1 MNETRGEYAAL
12 LLDEGHSG
20 DAAIL
25 DRLRRD
31 PAVVFVDRLDQQRDA
46 LRSLVPAPGPAA
58 LDEAPVWAYYS
69 WRRTV
74 VRLLGPTSFRL
85 LRLDRNRNKITEQQ
99 QKRLA
104 DVTVGIVGLSV
115 GHAVALALTLEGA
128 CGELRLA
135 DFDTLELS
143 NLNRVPGTVLD
154 LGVNKAVVAAR
165 RIAEIDPYVTVT
177 LWEDG
182 LAVESVAEFLD
193 GTDVVIDECDSLDVK
208 VSLRREA
215 RRRGLPVLMATSDR
229 GLLDVERFD
238 LEPERPVFHGV
249 IGDVDVESLAGLGS
263 RDKIPLVLQILDA
276 GQLSATMAASLVEV
290 DETISTWPQLGG
302 EVLLGGAEVAA
313 AVRRIG
319 LGQLLAS
326 GRCRM
331 DLDEHLDALADPPLP
346 QDLPEQPVDRGAAAV
361 PQDGVAAVPQDGVG
375 AVVNAAAR
383 APSGGNVQPWT
394 IAADDEGLTISLAPE
409 HTTAMDVG
417 YRGSYVAIGAA
428 LHNARIA
435 ASAAGLLGA
444 VTVHEGHPGL
454 PVATLA
460 FGGDSDR
467 ELSER
472 YEHMLDRTTNRRLGD
487 PRPLDDSQ
495 AGLLAEAAAR
505 EGARLCLVTDRE
517 DIASIGAILAES
529 DRIRF
534 LTPTL
539 HREMIGELRWP
550 PLDSV
555 ETGIDVRALELDSAE
570 LSTLA
575 LLRRPEVMERLG
587 EQDAGRALGKST
599 ADRIASSSAVA
610 VVAIPGTTPRDYVRG
625 GEATESVWI
634 HAQAL
639 GLAVQPISPVFL
651 YGVEKGELEQL
662 SPRYAAPLE
671 RLREEL
677 FDVVG
682 AKAGEALALVLRLSH
697 APRPSVRSER
707 RADRVRRRIS

>member
-1 MNETRGEYAAL
+1 MNETHGEYTAM

-20 DAAIL
+20 DAAVL

-31 PAVVFVDRLDQQRDA
+31 PAVVFVDRLDHQRDA
-46 LRSLVPAPGPAA
+46 LRSLVPAPGPDV

-85 LRLDRNRNKITEQQ
+85 LRLDRNRNKITAQEQE
-99 QKRLA
+99 RLR

-128 CGELRLA
+128 CGGLRLA
-135 DFDTLELS
+135 DFDTLDLS

-165 RIAEIDPYVTVT
+165 RVAEIDPYVTVT
-177 LWEDG
+177 LWKNGVD
-182 LAVESVAEFLD
+182 VESVAEFLN

-238 LEPERPVFHGV
+238 VEPDRPLFHGV
-249 IGDVDVESLAGLGS
+249 IGDVDVESLAGLGP

-302 EVLLGGAEVAA
+302 EVLLGGVEVAA

-319 LGQLLAS
+319 LGQPLAS
-326 GRCRM
+326 GRFRM

-346 QDLPEQPVDRGAAAV
+346 QHLPEQPVNRAAAP
-361 PQDGVAAVPQDGVG
+361 PQDAVD
-375 AVVNAAAR
+375 AVVDAAAR

-394 IAADDEGLTISLAPE
+394 IAADDAGLTITLAPE
-409 HTTAMDVG
+409 HSTAMDVG
-417 YRGSYVAIGAA
+417 YRGSCVAVGAA

-444 VTVHEGHPGL
+444 VTVHDRGPGL
-454 PVATLA
+454 PVATMM
-460 FGGDSDR
+460 FGSGNDR
-467 ELSER
+467 ELSDR
-472 YEHMLDRTTNRRLGD
+472 YEHMLDRTTNRRLGV
-487 PRPLDDSQ
+487 PRPLDDAQ

-505 EGARLCLVTDRE
+505 EGARLCLVTNRD
-517 DIASIGAILAES
+517 DIAAIGAILAES

-550 PLDSV
+550 PRDSV
-555 ETGIDVRALELDSAE
+555 DTGIDVRALELDSAE

-587 EQDAGRALGKST
+587 AQDAGQALGKST

-610 VVAIPGTTPRDYVRG
+610 VIAIPGSTSRDYVRG

-651 YGVEKGELEQL
+651 YGVESADFEQL

-682 AKAGEALALVLRLSH
+682 AKAGEALAMVLRLSH
-697 APRPSVRSER
+697 APGPSVRSER

>member
-1 MNETRGEYAAL
+1 MNESRGEYTAL

-20 DAAIL
+20 DAAVL

-31 PAVVFVDRLDQQRDA
+31 PAVVFVDRLGQQFDS
-46 LRSLVPAPGPAA
+46 LRSLVPTPGPGV

-74 VRLLGPTSFRL
+74 VRLLGPVSFRL
-85 LRLDRNRNKITEQQ
+85 LRLDRNRNKITVQEQE
-99 QKRLA
+99 RLR

-128 CGELRLA
+128 CGSLRLA

-154 LGVNKAVVAAR
+154 LGVNKSVVAAR

-182 LAVESVAEFLD
+182 LDTGSVAEFLD

-238 LEPERPVFHGV
+238 LEPDRPVFHGV

-263 RDKIPLVLQILDA
+263 RDKIPLVLRILDA

-319 LGQLLAS
+319 LGQPLSS

-331 DLDEHLDALADPPLP
+331 DLDRHLDALTDPPRP
-346 QDLPEQPVDRGAAAV
+346 HDLPEQPANRAVPAAV
-361 PQDGVAAVPQDGVG
+361 SHDPVDAIVHAAS
-375 AVVNAAAR
+375 R

-394 IAADDEGLTISLAPE
+394 IAADEVGLTISVAPE

-417 YRGSYVAIGAA
+417 YRGSCVAVGAA

-444 VTVHEGHPGL
+444 VTVHDGDRGL
-454 PVATLA
+454 PVATMT
-460 FGGDSDR
+460 FGSGNDR
-467 ELSER
+467 ELTDR
-472 YEHMLDRTTNRRLGD
+472 YEQMLDRTTNRRPGV
-487 PRPLDDSQ
+487 PRPLDDTQ
-495 AGLLAEAAAR
+495 AGLLAEAASR
-505 EGARLCLVTDRE
+505 EGARLCLVTDR
-517 DIASIGAILAES
+517 DDVATIGAILAES

-587 EQDAGRALGKST
+587 AQDAGRALGKST
-599 ADRIASSSAVA
+599 ADRVASSSAVA
-610 VVAIPGTTPRDYVRG
+610 VVAIAGSTPRDYVRG

-651 YGVEKGELEQL
+651 YGVESAELEQL
-662 SPRYAAPLE
+662 SPRYEAPLE

-682 AKAGEALALVLRLSH
+682 AKAGEALAMVLRLSH
-697 APRPSVRSER
+697 APGPSVRSER
-707 RADRVRRRIS
+707 LADRVRRRIS

>member
-1 MNETRGEYAAL
+1 MTETHGEYTAL

-20 DAAIL
+20 DAAVL

-31 PAVVFVDRLDQQRDA
+31 PAVVFVDRLDQQIES
-46 LRSLVPAPGPAA
+46 LRSLVPTPGPGA

-74 VRLLGPTSFRL
+74 VRLLGPASFRL
-85 LRLDRNRNKITEQQ
+85 LRLDRNRNKITAQEQE
-99 QKRLA
+99 RLRN
-104 DVTVGIVGLSV
+104 VTVGIVGLSV

-128 CGELRLA
+128 CGGLRLA

-182 LAVESVAEFLD
+182 LDVESVAEFLD

-215 RRRGLPVLMATSDR
+215 KRRGLPVLMATSDR

-238 LEPERPVFHGV
+238 LEPDRPVFHGV
-249 IGDVDVESLAGLGS
+249 IGDVDVESLTGLGS
-263 RDKIPLVLQILDA
+263 RDKIPLVLRILDA
-276 GQLSATMAASLVEV
+276 GELSATMAASLVEV

-302 EVLLGGAEVAA
+302 EVLLGGAQVAA

-319 LGQLLAS
+319 LGQPLAP

-331 DLDEHLDALADPPLP
+331 DLDQHLDALTDPPRP
-346 QDLPEQPVDRGAAAV
+346 HDLPEEPADRAV
-361 PQDGVAAVPQDGVG
+361 PAPVSHDAVD
-375 AVVNAAAR
+375 AVVHAAAR

-394 IAADDEGLTISLAPE
+394 IAADDAGLTISVAPE

-417 YRGSYVAIGAA
+417 YRGSCVAVGAA

-444 VTVHEGHPGL
+444 VTVHDGDEGL
-454 PVATLA
+454 PVATMT
-460 FGGDSDR
+460 FGSGNAR
-467 ELSER
+467 ELTDR
-472 YEHMLDRTTNRRLGD
+472 YEHMLDRTTNRRPGV
-487 PRPLDDSQ
+487 PRPLDDTQ
-495 AGLLAEAAAR
+495 AGLLAEAASR
-505 EGARLCLVTDRE
+505 EGARLCLVTDRD
-517 DIASIGAILAES
+517 DIATIGAILAES

-575 LLRRPEVMERLG
+575 LLRRPDVMERLG
-587 EQDAGRALGKST
+587 ELDAGRALGKST
-599 ADRIASSSAVA
+599 ADRVASSSAVA
-610 VVAIPGTTPRDYVRG
+610 VVAIPGSTPRDYVRG

-651 YGVEKGELEQL
+651 YGVESAELEQL

-682 AKAGEALALVLRLSH
+682 AKAGEALAMVLRLSH
-697 APRPSVRSER
+697 APGPSVRSER
-707 RADRVRRRIS
+707 LADRLRRRIS

>member
-1 MNETRGEYAAL
+1 MNESRGDYTAL
-12 LLDEGHSG
+12 LLDEDHSG
-20 DAAIL
+20 DAAVL

-31 PAVVFVDRLDQQRDA
+31 PAVVFVDRLEHQRDS
-46 LRSLVPAPGPAA
+46 LRTLVPTPAPDV
-58 LDEAPVWAYYS
+58 LDEAPVWVYYS

-74 VRLLGPTSFRL
+74 VRLLGPAAFRL
-85 LRLDRNRNKITEQQ
+85 LRLDRNRNKVTRQEQE
-99 QKRLA
+99 RLR

-128 CGELRLA
+128 CGGLRLA

-165 RIAEIDPYVTVT
+165 RIAEIDPYVTVM

-182 LAVESVAEFLD
+182 LNVESAAEFLD
-193 GTDVVIDECDSLDVK
+193 GTDVVVDECDSLDVK

-215 RRRGLPVLMATSDR
+215 RRRGLPVLMATSDK

-238 LEPERPVFHGV
+238 LEPDRPIFHGV

-276 GQLSATMAASLVEV
+276 AQLSATMAASLVEV

-313 AVRRIG
+313 AVRRIA
-319 LGQLLAS
+319 LGQPLAS

-331 DLDEHLDALADPPLP
+331 DVDGHLDALTDPPMPL
-346 QDLPEQPVDRGAAAV
+346 DLAEPPRARAADSAV
-361 PQDGVAAVPQDGVG
+361 SNDADT
-375 AVVNAAAR
+375 VVNAATR

-394 IAADDEGLTISLAPE
+394 ITADGEGVTISLAPE
-409 HTTAMDVG
+409 HTTAMDVE
-417 YRGSYVAIGAA
+417 YRGSYVALGAA

-444 VTVHEGHPGL
+444 VTVQDTEPGL
-454 PVATLA
+454 AATMT
-460 FGGDSDR
+460 FGSGSEQ
-467 ELSER
+467 ELTDR
-472 YEHMLDRTTNRRLGD
+472 YEAMLDRTTNRRPGV
-487 PRPLDDSQ
+487 PRSLDDAQ
-495 AGLLAEAAAR
+495 AGLLAEAASR
-505 EGARLCLVTDRE
+505 EGARLCLVTDRD
-517 DIASIGAILAES
+517 DIAAIGAILAES

-550 PLDSV
+550 PTDSV

-575 LLRRPEVMERLG
+575 LLRRPEVMEHLG
-587 EQDAGRALGKST
+587 AQDGGRALGKST
-599 ADRIASSSAVA
+599 ADRVASSSAIA
-610 VVAIPGTTPRDYVRG
+610 VVAIPGNTPRDYVRG

-634 HAQAL
+634 EAQAL

-651 YGVEKGELEQL
+651 YGVERAELEQL

-671 RLREEL
+671 RLRQEL

-697 APRPSVRSER
+697 APGPSVRSER
-707 RADRVRRRIS
+707 RADRVQRRIS

>member
-1 MNETRGEYAAL
+1 MNETRGDYTAL
-12 LLDEGHSG
+12 LLDEDHSG
-20 DAAIL
+20 DAAVL

-31 PAVVFVDRLDQQRDA
+31 PAVVFVDRLDQQFDS
-46 LRSLVPAPGPAA
+46 LRSLVPAPEPGV

-74 VRLLGPTSFRL
+74 VRLLGPASFRL
-85 LRLDRNRNKITEQQ
+85 LRLDRNRTKITAQEQE
-99 QKRLA
+99 RLR

-115 GHAVALALTLEGA
+115 GHAVAVALTLEGA
-128 CGELRLA
+128 CGGLRLA

-177 LWEDG
+177 LWEGG
-182 LAVESVAEFLD
+182 LDVESVAEFLD

-238 LEPERPVFHGV
+238 LEPDRPVFHGV

-263 RDKIPLVLQILDA
+263 RDKIPLVLRILDA

-319 LGQLLAS
+319 LGQPLAS

-331 DLDEHLDALADPPLP
+331 DLDQHLDALTDPPRP
-346 QDLPEQPVDRGAAAV
+346 HDLPERAPDRAAAAAV
-361 PQDGVAAVPQDGVG
+361 PHDAVD
-375 AVVNAAAR
+375 AVVHAASR

-394 IAADDEGLTISLAPE
+394 IAADDAGLTISVAPE

-417 YRGSYVAIGAA
+417 YRGSCVAVGAA

-444 VTVHEGHPGL
+444 VTVHDGDPGL
-454 PVATLA
+454 PVATMT
-460 FGGDSDR
+460 FGSGNDR
-467 ELSER
+467 ELTDR
-472 YEHMLDRTTNRRLGD
+472 YEHMLDRTTNRRPGV
-487 PRPLDDSQ
+487 PRPLDDTQ
-495 AGLLAEAAAR
+495 AGLLAEAASR
-505 EGARLCLVTDRE
+505 EGARLCLVTDR
-517 DIASIGAILAES
+517 DGIATIGAILAES

-575 LLRRPEVMERLG
+575 LLRRPDVMERLG
-587 EQDAGRALGKST
+587 AQDAGRALGKST
-599 ADRIASSSAVA
+599 ADRVASSSAVA
-610 VVAIPGTTPRDYVRG
+610 VVAIPGSTPRDYVRG

-651 YGVEKGELEQL
+651 YGVESAELEQL

-682 AKAGEALALVLRLSH
+682 AKAGEALAMVLRLSH
-697 APRPSVRSER
+697 APGPSVRSER
-707 RADRVRRRIS
+707 LADRVRRRIS

>member
-1 MNETRGEYAAL
+1 VSETHGEYTAL

-20 DAAIL
+20 DAAVL

-31 PAVVFVDRLDQQRDA
+31 PAVAFVDRLDHQRDA
-46 LRSLVPAPGPAA
+46 LRSLVPMPAA
-58 LDEAPVWAYYS
+58 GVLDESPVWAYYS
-69 WRRTV
+69 WRRIV
-74 VRLLGPTSFRL
+74 VRLLGRTSFRR
-85 LRLDRNRNKITEQQ
+85 LRLDRNRNKITAHEQE
-99 QKRLA
+99 RLE

-128 CGELRLA
+128 CGGLRLA

-182 LAVESVAEFLD
+182 LDVESVAEFLD

-238 LEPERPVFHGV
+238 LEPDRPVFHGV

-263 RDKIPLVLQILDA
+263 RDKIPLVLRILDA

-319 LGQLLAS
+319 LGQPLAS

-331 DLDEHLDALADPPLP
+331 DLDQHLDALTDPPRP
-346 QDLPEQPVDRGAAAV
+346 RDLPKEPVDRAAA
-361 PQDGVAAVPQDGVG
+361 AADSHDAVD
-375 AVVNAAAR
+375 AVVHAAAR

-394 IAADDEGLTISLAPE
+394 IAADGEGLTISLAPE
-409 HTTAMDVG
+409 HSTAMDVG
-417 YRGSYVAIGAA
+417 YRGSYVAVGAA

-444 VTVHEGHPGL
+444 VTIHDGDPRL
-454 PVATLA
+454 PVATMT
-460 FGGDSDR
+460 FGSGNDR
-467 ELSER
+467 ELTDR
-472 YEHMLDRTTNRRLGD
+472 YEHMLDRTTNRRPGV
-487 PRPLDDSQ
+487 PRPLDDTQ
-495 AGLLAEAAAR
+495 AWLLSEAASR
-505 EGARLCLVTDRE
+505 EGARLCLVTDR
-517 DIASIGAILAES
+517 DGIATIGAILAES

-575 LLRRPEVMERLG
+575 LLRRPDVMERLG
-587 EQDAGRALGKST
+587 AQDGGQALGKST
-599 ADRIASSSAVA
+599 ADRVSSSSAVA
-610 VVAIPGTTPRDYVRG
+610 VVAIPGSTPRDYVRG

-634 HAQAL
+634 HAQTL

-651 YGVEKGELEQL
+651 YGVESAELEQL

-682 AKAGEALALVLRLSH
+682 AKGGEALAMVLRLSH
-697 APRPSVRSER
+697 APGPSVRSER
-707 RADRVRRRIS
+707 LADRLRRRIS